1 LGVFLNRWGA
11 AMSRIARTIESMLV
25 GSRWLLAPFYIGLAL
40 SLFVLLYKFGI
51 QFFELIRHIP
61 TASEADVM
69 VGVLGLIDIS
79 LVGRLVVIVIFSGY
93 ENFVSKLAPD
103 VPSWPDWM
111 TKVDF
116 SGVKQK
122 LLGSVVAIAA
132 IQVLE
137 AFMNI
142 DKQPDAARLGW
153 MVGIFS
159 AFVGA
164 TLVLAIADRLGADGS
179 NGKER

>member
-1 LGVFLNRWGA
+1 
-11 AMSRIARTIESMLV
+11 MSRIARAIESLLV

-40 SLFVLLYKFGI
+40 SLFVLLYKFGV
-51 QFFELIRHIP
+51 QFFELVRHLP
-61 TASEADVM
+61 TASEAEVI
-69 VGVLGLIDIS
+69 VGVLGLVDIS
-79 LVGRLVVIVIFSGY
+79 LVGSLVVIVIFSGY

-103 VPSWPDWM
+103 EPTWPDWM

-116 SGVKQK
+116 SGLKQK
-122 LLGSVVAIAA
+122 LLGSIVAIAA

-153 MVGIFS
+153 LVGIFS

-164 TLVLAIADRLGADGS
+164 TLVLAIADRLGEGGKD
-179 NGKER
+179 KER